1 MNHLPDNV
9 YHFQGRSQVGN
20 TGAWIYDLV
29 AGSIRP
35 QALSHE
41 RCREL
46 RARILARFAA
56 RQSCAVTIR
65 ACESEWRPLAP
76 GVTIKLLRGDA
87 ATGNMTA
94 FIRMEPGSSLDAHA
108 HAQDEECLI
117 VEGEIFIGRHRLAAG
132 DLHVAGV
139 GTEHEAI
146 TSPRGALM
154 LVRAEFRPGL

>member
-1 MNHLPDNV
+1 MNHIPDNV
-9 YHFQGRSQVGN
+9 YPFQGRAQVGN

-29 AGSIRP
+29 GASILP
-35 QALSHE
+35 QRLSHE

-56 RQSCAVTIR
+56 RQQCAVTVR
-65 ACESEWRPLAP
+65 ACEGEWRPLAP

-94 FIRMEPGSSLDAHA
+94 FIRMEPGSSLESHR
-108 HAQDEECLI
+108 HAQAEECLI

-132 DLHVAGV
+132 DLHVAGA

>member
-1 MNHLPDNV
+1 MSHIPDNV
-9 YHFQGRSQVGN
+9 YHFQGRAQVGN
-20 TGAWIYDLV
+20 TGAWIYDRV
-29 AGSIRP
+29 AESI
-35 QALSHE
+35 QAQPLTHE

-56 RQSCAVTIR
+56 RQQCAVTVR
-65 ACESEWRPLAP
+65 ACEGEWRTLAP

-87 ATGNMTA
+87 AAGNMTA
-94 FIRMEPGSSLDAHA
+94 FIRMEPGSSLESHS

-117 VEGEIFIGRHRLAAG
+117 ISGEIFIGGHRLAAG
-132 DLHVAGV
+132 DMHVAGA
-139 GTEHEAI
+139 GTGHEAI